1 MRRLDAVRR
10 PTGVRRLSALSHPTL
25 AVVLLASAH
34 PALAQMDTL
43 DLSRDPI
50 ATVIPAEYDG
60 GYFARIG
67 DIVVNDLG
75 IWVSD
80 PGHNHVLRFDA
91 AGRLLTEFGREGNG
105 PGEFL
110 SPGIASIDSILTVG
124 DFRQGRYVRFSLD
137 GSHLETVRAQHFPHP
152 DGGET
157 PLVDAVPLKGGSTV
171 GMIPA
176 TYRVSFSR
184 DVVND
189 LRHHVVLV
197 SPGGESADTLLSFHW
212 GLAGWTTEVM
222 GSVESTRFGAA
233 GAWGVLGDTA
243 VVLAD
248 GVAGTLTIVSPEA
261 GSVRDETVDLVMA
274 GRAVTERDLDDVEE
288 DIRESAGGDLP
299 REIEIDAPGYWSVA
313 TRLVPASD
321 HVFWLR
327 QGVDDD
333 RGHWVVVDIATM
345 RKRVVILP
353 ERFRLTSVYGGLL
366 YGVARDELDIPSV
379 GALANPIEVEPVP
392 GPA

>member
-1 MRRLDAVRR
+1 MRRLARV
-10 PTGVRRLSALSHPTL
+10 SHATL
-25 AVVLLASAH
+25 AVLLLASPH
-34 PALAQMDTL
+34 PASAQMDTL

-60 GYFARIG
+60 GFFARIG
-67 DIVVNDLG
+67 DVVVNDLG
-75 IWVSD
+75 VWVSD

-110 SPGIASIDSILTVG
+110 SPGIASIESILTVG

-137 GSHLETVRAQHFPHP
+137 GSHLETVQAQHFADPG
-152 DGGET
+152 GGEK
-157 PLVDAVPLKGGSTV
+157 PLVDAVPLKGGFTV
-171 GMIPA
+171 GTIPA
-176 TYRVSFSR
+176 NYRVSFSQ
-184 DVVND
+184 DVVYD
-189 LRHHVVLV
+189 LREHVVLV

-233 GAWGVLGDTA
+233 GAWGVIGDSA

-261 GSVRDETVDLVMA
+261 RLVPGETVDLGLA
-274 GRAVTERDLDDVEE
+274 GRPVTDRDLDDVEE
-288 DIRESAGGDLP
+288 DIREGTSRDLP

-313 TRLVPASD
+313 TRLIPASD

-333 RGHWVVVDIATM
+333 RGHWVVVDIETM

-379 GALANPIEVEPVP
+379 GALVNPIEAEPVP
-392 GPA
+392 EPA

>member
-1 MRRLDAVRR
+1 MRQLAAVSRLTAVRR
-10 PTGVRRLSALSHPTL
+10 LAALSHLAL
-25 AVVLLASAH
+25 AVVLLASPH
-34 PALAQMDTL
+34 PASAQMDTL

-60 GYFARIG
+60 GFFARIG
-67 DIVVNDLG
+67 DVVVNDLG
-75 IWVSD
+75 VWVSD

-137 GSHLETVRAQHFPHP
+137 GSHLETVRAQHFADP
-152 DGGET
+152 DGWEK
-157 PLVDAVPLKGGSTV
+157 PLVDAVPLKGGFTV
-171 GMIPA
+171 GMILA
-176 TYRVSFSR
+176 SYQVSFSR

-233 GAWGVLGDTA
+233 GAWGVIGDSA

-261 GSVRDETVDLVMA
+261 RLVPGETVDLGLA
-274 GRAVTERDLDDVEE
+274 GRPVTDRDLDDVEE
-288 DIRESAGGDLP
+288 DIREGTSRDLP

-313 TRLVPASD
+313 TRLIPAGD

-327 QGVDDD
+327 QGVDDE
-333 RGHWVVVDIATM
+333 RGHWVVVDIETM
-345 RKRVVILP
+345 RERVVILP

-379 GALANPIEVEPVP
+379 GALVNPIAAEPVP
-392 GPA
+392 EPA

>member
-1 MRRLDAVRR
+1 MRHMAAVRHAALAFVLA
-10 PTGVRRLSALSHPTL
+10 GSANP
-25 AVVLLASAH
+25 AS
-34 PALAQMDTL
+34 AQMDTL
-43 DLSRDPI
+43 DLSRDPV

-60 GYFARIG
+60 GFFARIG
-67 DIVVNDLG
+67 DVVVNDLG

-80 PGHNHVLRFDA
+80 PGHYRVLRFDA
-91 AGRLLTEFGREGNG
+91 EGRLLTEFGREGNG

-110 SPGIASIDSILTVG
+110 MPGIASIDSILTVG

-137 GSHLETVRAQHFPHP
+137 GRHLETVRAQHFADQ
-152 DGGET
+152 DGGEK
-157 PLVDAVPLKGGSTV
+157 PLVDAVPLKGGFTV

-176 TYRVSFSR
+176 SYQVSFSR

-189 LRHHVVLV
+189 LRHHVALV
-197 SPGGESADTLLSFHW
+197 SPEGESADTLLSYHW

-261 GSVRDETVDLVMA
+261 GSVVGETIDLGLT
-274 GRAVTERDLDDVEE
+274 GRAVTDRDVDDVEE
-288 DIRESAGGDLP
+288 DIREGTSRDLP
-299 REIEIDAPGYWSVA
+299 REIEIDAPDYWSVA
-313 TRLVPASD
+313 TRLIPDGD

-327 QGVDDD
+327 QGVDDE
-333 RGHWVVVDIATM
+333 RGHWVVVDIETS
-345 RKRVVILP
+345 RKWMVILP
-353 ERFRLTSVYGGLL
+353 ERFGLTSVYGGLL
-366 YGVARDELDIPSV
+366 YGVVRDELDVPGV
-379 GALANPIEVEPVP
+379 GALVNPVAAERVPEPL
-392 GPA
+392 